1 MKTWFL
7 SWDVKEKKN
16 LVVKILKQERGMS
29 SKERTWDVPFAKCVP
44 RMEIYQK
51 VQTGQY
57 EEETETTMDPGSDQ
71 AEAS

>member
-1 MKTWFL
+1 
-7 SWDVKEKKN
+7 
-16 LVVKILKQERGMS
+16 MS

-71 AEAS
+71 AEASQSQMFRCILNVV

>member
-1 MKTWFL
+1 
-7 SWDVKEKKN
+7 
-16 LVVKILKQERGMS
+16 VKILKQERGMS

-57 EEETETTMDPGSDQ
+57 EEERETTMDPGSDQ